1 MKSGLLIDKNNYLEA
16 KKLAR
21 EAILSSRSDHI
32 KEQIHGATSS
42 AKQLWNVA
50 NKILHRNIAPPTPD
64 DDCQKLATSF
74 CSYFTEKIK
83 TIHNSISASLSTMPP
98 SAISQQSRPY
108 VGPILSSL
116 PPVTVSEVAKLIH
129 SLPNKTSP
137 LDPLPTSIL
146 KRYAV
151 MLSPFIARLVN
162 ESLSQGI
169 FPKSFKTAQVL
180 PVLKKHNLD
189 PSIPSSY
196 RPISNLSTISK
207 LLERLVLKRIG
218 PHITSSSNYTKLQ
231 SAYRPGHSTETALL
245 HILDSSFRACGAHKA
260 VMLVGLDLSAAFDTI
275 RHDILTSRLSTDF
288 GITGSALSW
297 ITSYLSDRTQFIKM
311 GRHSSAPSVL
321 GAGVPQGSVLG
332 PLLFTTYTTPVSD
345 IINQS
350 NISFHQYA
358 DDTCLFTV
366 LSCDNPQTMI
376 QPLIDCVHKIQQ
388 WHLANFLQLNP
399 TKSEV
404 MLIGSSHQLNKIK
417 HINSIDIAGA
427 TLPIS
432 KSIKLLGVTLD
443 DHLHFDRHI
452 SSTVKACNYH
462 IQAIKHVRHLLS
474 TNIAN
479 TLACSLVTS
488 RLDYCNSLLHG
499 TASTRLAKLQR
510 VQNQLAK
517 VTTNHPSTV
526 TSSSSNLSKLHW
538 LPIKYRVIF
547 KIALLTY
554 KIISSKTPIYLNDL
568 ITTRTNNRQL
578 RSSTSISLFQPV
590 GNSKLINRS
599 FSYCSPAIW
608 NSLPPAIRST
618 PSLTCF
624 KKLLKT
630 HLFTKAFG
638 HDPVRL

>member
-1 MKSGLLIDKNNYLEA
+1 
-16 KKLAR
+16 
-21 EAILSSRSDHI
+21 
-32 KEQIHGATSS
+32 
-42 AKQLWNVA
+42 
-50 NKILHRNIAPPTPD
+50 
-64 DDCQKLATSF
+64 
-74 CSYFTEKIK
+74 
-83 TIHNSISASLSTMPP
+83 
-98 SAISQQSRPY
+98 
-108 VGPILSSL
+108 
-116 PPVTVSEVAKLIH
+116 
-129 SLPNKTSP
+129 
-137 LDPLPTSIL
+137 
-146 KRYAV
+146 
-151 MLSPFIARLVN
+151 
-162 ESLSQGI
+162 
-169 FPKSFKTAQVL
+169 
-180 PVLKKHNLD
+180 
-189 PSIPSSY
+189 
-196 RPISNLSTISK
+196 
-207 LLERLVLKRIG
+207 
-218 PHITSSSNYTKLQ
+218 
-231 SAYRPGHSTETALL
+231 
-245 HILDSSFRACGAHKA
+245 
-260 VMLVGLDLSAAFDTI
+260 
-275 RHDILTSRLSTDF
+275 
-288 GITGSALSW
+288 
-297 ITSYLSDRTQFIKM
+297 M

-404 MLIGSSHQLNKIK
+404 MFIGSSHQLNKIK